1 MMEKKDGMNNR
12 YSDGSQRQ
20 KHHESK
26 PSSANSSSS
35 KKVADPRT
43 LFIKFS
49 PPSASITRQHLS
61 DHFSNY
67 GPVNRCSVIRQ
78 TKPRHASEVEDIN
91 ADNKDRGSRGFGFV
105 RFVNEEDAKEAA
117 TIINAKR
124 GKKGGGEV
132 MIVDGVRY
140 SIHAERAVDAATSNP
155 SSMPRRK
162 EVSLNA
168 TNNSNNTSNDSS
180 SRVVPGVPSG
190 QSTVVIV
197 EDDNNNIDTK
207 TKEDA
212 DAKYKAESKR
222 KRTSRVIIRNLS
234 FHATEKHI
242 RTMMESKFGPVA
254 QIDLPT
260 VPNLPNTNNNNDDNR
275 GKRPPSLPRH
285 RGFAFVT
292 FTNANDAKKAVAGED
307 VSIKNRPVAI
317 DFSVSKME
325 HRRIAKEG
333 LNTKDN
339 GMEEEDDESDSE
351 SVVEEKDEHEEN
363 NGSDDEENDDDS
375 DDNEDESSLEHDDD
389 DDDEN
394 GDDEKSETKNVDDD
408 DDAESTTT
416 PKKFDPTE
424 SKRTLFLR
432 NIPFDATRHDVFE
445 LFRKFGRIEAAYL
458 VKERDTGVFRGT
470 AFVRFETE
478 EACASAMSASGAGG
492 GDTDDKTQ
500 FVSGKNI
507 AIGLGVDGPS
517 SSSGLTLMGRPILVD
532 LAVDRTTASS
542 LAVRRDD
549 DGKPIKKMVGKDK
562 RNLYLKNE
570 GRVSSAAESGDA
582 KEASARH
589 GGMWEDLPP
598 GDRAK
603 RERAFADK
611 STKLRSPLFFINPH
625 RISIRNL
632 AKHIDEVALKKLV
645 FGALKSGIKDGLVTP
660 KDAVNHWRAGGEL
673 PHAEIMRRATDPNL
687 VTPPLDEKNIKGF
700 ITSVFIDRDV
710 SGGKKTS
717 EAPSRGFGFVEF
729 THHTHALAVL
739 RQLNNNPSYSAEY
752 TAGGKHA
759 SEMVKQKR
767 GGKKGKKI
775 KVDPETGLEFM
786 NEDGKASVPRL
797 MVEFAVENKVKAR
810 MQMEKV
816 AQKKA
821 NKIKQKIE
829 NKEKLQPSSIDKKIK
844 EKKLGRGALQ
854 REKKRTRKEAGAEG
868 DEQAKQADAPPIK
881 KQKSVLTKEQP
892 KAKLIKP
899 QKKRKVDKDD
909 DALEDMI
916 RSYKSSFSKGERTIP
931 DNKDLLEE
939 TKAEPKIKSREIV
952 TKRWFE

>member
-1 MMEKKDGMNNR
+1 
-12 YSDGSQRQ
+12 
-20 KHHESK
+20 
-26 PSSANSSSS
+26 
-35 KKVADPRT
+35 
-43 LFIKFS
+43 
-49 PPSASITRQHLS
+49 
-61 DHFSNY
+61 
-67 GPVNRCSVIRQ
+67 
-78 TKPRHASEVEDIN
+78 
-91 ADNKDRGSRGFGFV
+91 
-105 RFVNEEDAKEAA
+105 
-117 TIINAKR
+117 
-124 GKKGGGEV
+124 
-132 MIVDGVRY
+132 
-140 SIHAERAVDAATSNP
+140 
-155 SSMPRRK
+155 
-162 EVSLNA
+162 
-168 TNNSNNTSNDSS
+168 
-180 SRVVPGVPSG
+180 
-190 QSTVVIV
+190 
-197 EDDNNNIDTK
+197 
-207 TKEDA
+207 
-212 DAKYKAESKR
+212 
-222 KRTSRVIIRNLS
+222 
-234 FHATEKHI
+234 
-242 RTMMESKFGPVA
+242 
-254 QIDLPT
+254 
-260 VPNLPNTNNNNDDNR
+260 
-275 GKRPPSLPRH
+275 
-285 RGFAFVT
+285 
-292 FTNANDAKKAVAGED
+292 
-307 VSIKNRPVAI
+307 
-317 DFSVSKME
+317 
-325 HRRIAKEG
+325 
-333 LNTKDN
+333 
-339 GMEEEDDESDSE
+339 
-351 SVVEEKDEHEEN
+351 
-363 NGSDDEENDDDS
+363 
-375 DDNEDESSLEHDDD
+375 
-389 DDDEN
+389 
-394 GDDEKSETKNVDDD
+394 
-408 DDAESTTT
+408 
-416 PKKFDPTE
+416 
-424 SKRTLFLR
+424 
-432 NIPFDATRHDVFE
+432 
-445 LFRKFGRIEAAYL
+445 
-458 VKERDTGVFRGT
+458 
-470 AFVRFETE
+470 
-478 EACASAMSASGAGG
+478 
-492 GDTDDKTQ
+492 
-500 FVSGKNI
+500 
-507 AIGLGVDGPS
+507 
-517 SSSGLTLMGRPILVD
+517 
-532 LAVDRTTASS
+532 
-542 LAVRRDD
+542 
-549 DGKPIKKMVGKDK
+549 MVGKDK

-645 FGALKSGIKDGLVTP
+645 FGALKAGIKDGLVTP

-767 GGKKGKKI
+767 GGKKGKKV

-854 REKKRTRKEAGAEG
+854 REKKRTRKEAGEEG
-868 DEQAKQADAPPIK
+868 DEQAKQVDIPPIK
-881 KQKSVLTKEQP
+881 KQKSVLTKEETKP
-892 KAKLIKP
+892 KLIKP